1 MAVQNCIF
9 KTCPPLFSLRAPI
22 REAGWP
28 SSPVEDAT
36 HSYTQSFFCSIVVIK
51 IFHKCFCSD
60 SLFKSSGFSD
70 KNQIWLSSKHLL
82 QLCHCWKETLLVT
95 NTETQGTTEDAQNS
109 AGDIIATWAHGGG
122 AWLWNCCEHEKW
134 QKDRR
139 KGAINWFVFLAAA
152 VSLISTST
160 WGGFECSMNVWFL
173 CCSVFL
179 SAVDQRFSLHQQ
191 LSVSQLKFSLSL
203 HLPLHVLPQGLKHT
217 QID

>member
-1 MAVQNCIF
+1 MF
-9 KTCPPLFSLRAPI
+9 LFWLI
-22 REAGWP
+22 INLLG
-28 SSPVEDAT
+28 
-36 HSYTQSFFCSIVVIK
+36 YLIIIK
-51 IFHKCFCSD
+51 FDCRP
-60 SLFKSSGFSD
+60 
-70 KNQIWLSSKHLL
+70 NKHLL

-134 QKDRR
+134 QRFNATNRR

-152 VSLISTST
+152 VSLISTSP

-217 QID
+217 HRLTNCERLGQHECDYRCWGH